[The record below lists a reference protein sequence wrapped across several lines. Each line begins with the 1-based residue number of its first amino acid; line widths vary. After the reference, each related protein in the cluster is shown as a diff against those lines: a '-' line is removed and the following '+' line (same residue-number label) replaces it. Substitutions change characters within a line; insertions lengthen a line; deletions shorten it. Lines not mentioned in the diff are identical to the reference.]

1 MKYFLSVIVVLIA
14 ISGTACKKEA
24 GEGGNSSI
32 YGQIWVRDYNINFSW
47 LNGEYPGYD
56 EDVYIIYGNE
66 LTYGDRTRSGPD
78 GMFEFKYLRKGNY
91 RIYVYSADS
100 TMNSVSG
107 DTVFYRDVTI
117 SSKKERVDAGR
128 IIIYD

>member
-1 MKYFLSVIVVLIA
+1 MKQIISALTIIIA
-14 ISGTACKKEA
+14 ITTASCKKEA

-32 YGQIWVRDYNINFSW
+32 YGMVWVRDYNVNFSW

-56 EDVYIIYGNE
+56 EDVYIIYGND
-66 LTYGDRTRSGPD
+66 LTYGDRTRTGPD
-78 GMFEFKYLRKGNY
+78 GIFEFKYLRKGNY
-91 RIYVYSADS
+91 RVYVYSADS

-107 DTVFYRDVTI
+107 DTVFFRDVTI
-117 SSKKERVDAGR
+117 SAKKERVDAGT